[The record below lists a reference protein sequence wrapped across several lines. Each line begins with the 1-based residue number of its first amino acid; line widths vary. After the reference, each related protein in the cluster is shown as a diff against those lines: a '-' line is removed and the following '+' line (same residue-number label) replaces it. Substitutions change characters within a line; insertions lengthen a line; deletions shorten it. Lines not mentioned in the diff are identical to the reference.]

1 MPDVDVVTPHG
12 TRRAFEFLHGARPM
26 LLNVGAPSAL
36 DVSPWASRVQL
47 VDGSYEGEWEL
58 PVIGVVSA
66 PTALLVRPD
75 GYVAWAADAFES
87 DDEDRLRVALTRWF
101 GAEHQAS
108 VALMP
113 TVT

>member
-1 MPDVDVVTPHG
+1 
-12 TRRAFEFLHGARPM
+12 
-26 LLNVGAPSAL
+26 
-36 DVSPWASRVQL
+36 
-47 VDGSYEGEWEL
+47 
-58 PVIGVVSA
+58 
-66 PTALLVRPD
+66 LLVRPD